1 MAKDRKKRRSFG
13 AIRKLGSGRY
23 QASYQDRYGNRFT
36 APETFTSYEHA
47 DLFLAQKQVEISRGL
62 FIDPRKGKITL
73 REWWIEYSNS
83 RQDWAA
89 TTRQGNEH
97 RARAYLLKSFPDI
110 CLADM
115 PLQEITPYAV
125 QKWWANIQRA
135 TERKTNE
142 IFNAPKSPTRNAR
155 NWAYKNNI
163 AVPITGR
170 LSPAIIELWK
180 AEGSPTCSQLVN
192 NPRFE
197 KAGATAASQCYKL
210 LKQLFL
216 AAVECELIY
225 KNPVNIKSAGKVEVA
240 ERKSATEQQIAEL
253 ALAVPERY
261 RAAVR
266 VAAYSGLRQGEL
278 FALQRK
284 DFNSETQE
292 ITVDKAKFE
301 IASISQIGSPKTK
314 ASYRTVTLPPKIA
327 KELEYHL
334 DTFTE
339 QNPTAL
345 IFTTELGTIVSRATL
360 YSWFNPA
367 RQRLN
372 LGWLHWH
379 DLRHTSQSAAAKAGA
394 NTRELMQRAGHADF
408 RASMI
413 YTHKD
418 PEADKNLAVAIDQ
431 NIIEL
436 DLYRSA

>member
-1 MAKDRKKRRSFG
+1 VD
-13 AIRKLGSGRY
+13 
-23 QASYQDRYGNRFT
+23 
-36 APETFTSYEHA
+36 
-47 DLFLAQKQVEISRGL
+47 
-62 FIDPRKGKITL
+62 
-73 REWWIEYSNS
+73 
-83 RQDWAA
+83 
-89 TTRQGNEH
+89 
-97 RARAYLLKSFPDI
+97 
-110 CLADM
+110 
-115 PLQEITPYAV
+115 
-125 QKWWANIQRA
+125 
-135 TERKTNE
+135 
-142 IFNAPKSPTRNAR
+142 
-155 NWAYKNNI
+155 
-163 AVPITGR
+163 
-170 LSPAIIELWK
+170 
-180 AEGSPTCSQLVN
+180 
-192 NPRFE
+192 
-197 KAGATAASQCYKL
+197 
-210 LKQLFL
+210 
-216 AAVECELIY
+216 CELIY

-284 DFNSETQE
+284 DYDRVTQE

-314 ASYRTVTLPPKIA
+314 ASYRTVTLPSKIA

-334 DTFTE
+334 DTYTE

-345 IFTTELGTIVSRATL
+345 IFATELGTIVSRATL

>member
-1 MAKDRKKRRSFG
+1 MTQDRKKRRSFG
-13 AIRKLGSGRY
+13 AIRKLSSGKY
-23 QASYQDRYGNRFT
+23 QASYQDKYGNRFT

-97 RARAYLLKSFPDI
+97 RARAYLLARFPDI

-115 PLQEITPYAV
+115 PLQEITAYAV
-125 QKWWANIQRA
+125 QKWWANVQLA
-135 TERKTNE
+135 SEHKTKQ

-155 NWAYKNNI
+155 AWALKNNI

-180 AEGSPTCSQLVN
+180 AAGSPSSGQLEN
-192 NPRFE
+192 KTSFN
-197 KAGATAASQCYKL
+197 KAGAHAASQSYKL
-210 LKQLFL
+210 LKQLFI
-216 AAVECELIY
+216 AAVSCELVF
-225 KNPVNIKSAGKVEVA
+225 KNPVNIKGADKIETPDRPAPTDEQVA
-240 ERKSATEQQIAEL
+240 AL
-253 ALAVPERY
+253 AMAVPERY
-261 RAAVR
+261 KAAVR

-278 FALQRK
+278 FALQRQDYNNLTK
-284 DFNSETQE
+284 Q
-292 ITVDKAKFE
+292 ITVNKAKFQLGA
-301 IASISQIGSPKTK
+301 IAHIGAPKTK
-314 ASYRTVTLPPKIA
+314 ASYRTVTLPPKVA
-327 KELEYHL
+327 AELEQHL
-334 DTFTE
+334 EIFTE

-345 IFTTELGTIVSRATL
+345 IFATQLGTIVSTATL
-360 YSWFNPA
+360 QSWFNPA

-379 DLRHTSQSAAAKAGA
+379 DLRRTNQRAAQKAGA
-394 NTRELMQRAGHADF
+394 NTKEVMARQGHADF

-413 YTHKD
+413 YADKD
-418 PEADKNLAVAIDQ
+418 PEADKNIAASIDA
-431 NIIEL
+431 NVIDLE
-436 DLYRSA
+436 LYRSA